1 MKKELLIILLGL
13 LSLNINATTFYTV
26 YKIDIINNG
35 RITQQHTFNAIDAEY
50 RIIEYDNSDLVLNN
64 TSCFRINNSFRI
76 VRINDVLFIKND
88 YNILNGK
95 DKYKGTIYKRGE
107 HNILFS
113 AMGHPFQQ
121 LAEMILR
128 SSVTSGSSLV

>member
-50 RIIEYDNSDLVLNN
+50 RI
-64 TSCFRINNSFRI
+64 
-76 VRINDVLFIKND
+76 
-88 YNILNGK
+88 
-95 DKYKGTIYKRGE
+95 
-107 HNILFS
+107 
-113 AMGHPFQQ
+113 
-121 LAEMILR
+121 
-128 SSVTSGSSLV
+128 

>member
-50 RIIEYDNSDLVLNN
+50 IIIEYDNSDLVLNN

-107 HNILFS
+107 HNITLFILS
-113 AMGHPFQQ
+113 
-121 LAEMILR
+121 LADTDTEFHFYC
-128 SSVTSGSSLV
+128 VEYD